1 MMSCEEFTS
10 LVTDYLD
17 GRVPHG
23 KKIGMWMHRMM
34 CVRCRNYLRQI
45 RELVTF
51 IETHDEAPVI
61 PVDDAIRSELLD
73 RFRKQQDSGDQPD

>member
-10 LVTDYLD
+10 LVTDFLD

-23 KKIGMWMHRMM
+23 KKLGMLIHRLM

-45 RELVTF
+45 RELVVF
-51 IETHDEAPVI
+51 VGTHDEPPSIDLGDEA
-61 PVDDAIRSELLD
+61 RSELLR
-73 RFRKQQDSGDQPD
+73 RFREVQGEG